1 MTRFATLGIIPSV
14 ARNVA
19 RLLAMAVVGLGLCQ
33 SILAAEHTM
42 DSLQTIQRNLGE
54 GKAVLVDVRELAETS
69 AGYVQN
75 ARLLPLSE
83 LTKADDPDAA
93 RKAIAKA
100 VPRDKI
106 VYPYCRS
113 GKRCLVATDV
123 LRELGYDA
131 RALKH
136 GYQDLIKAGFPAAK
150 P

>member
-1 MTRFATLGIIPSV
+1 MNRFATLGIIHPV
-14 ARNVA
+14 VRNIG
-19 RLLAMAVVGLGLCQ
+19 RLLATVILGWGLCQ
-33 SILAAEHTM
+33 SVLAAEHTM
-42 DSLQTIQRNLGE
+42 DSLETIQRNLAE
-54 GKAVLVDVRELAETS
+54 GKAVLVDVRELAETN
-69 AGYVQN
+69 AGYVQD
-75 ARLLPLSE
+75 ARRLPLSE
-83 LTKADDPDAA
+83 LTKADDPAAA
-93 RKAIAKA
+93 RKAISQA

-136 GYQDLIKAGFPAAK
+136 GYQDLIKAGFSATK